1 MSLLSDNY
9 IIPVE
14 KGTFYD
20 ATDIL
25 FTDLFINL
33 FANIK
38 SSGDYWNFSCK

>member
-20 ATDIL
+20 ATDTL
-25 FTDLFINL
+25 FTNL

-38 SSGDYWNFSCK
+38 SSGDYWNFSSK

>member
-20 ATDIL
+20 ATDTL
-25 FTDLFINL
+25 FTNL
-33 FANIK
+33 FGNINPVVIIEILVVN
-38 SSGDYWNFSCK
+38 S